1 MWASKPRRFRSPD
14 ISAAAAAAAAESL
27 MEITLNEIGV
37 DRSSQLCAMLHLSA
51 RDSQLYQRSIF
62 PILLLDLYT
71 RDAILTVM
79 AYSTSRP
86 SQRLVVFDTALYPV
100 AKRRGNHQQDST

>member
-1 MWASKPRRFRSPD
+1 
-14 ISAAAAAAAAESL
+14 
-27 MEITLNEIGV
+27 
-37 DRSSQLCAMLHLSA
+37 MLHLSA

-100 AKRRGNHQQDST
+100 AKRRGNHRDPIGYAAYRISGNHQQDST